1 MEVFSWFVFIRVW
14 NLHSFEIKLRNLH
27 SFEIKYKMT
36 MPYLTIHTFD
46 SFIRLSYVSLRISK
60 QREPSLDCLSYVS
73 LRISKQRDPLSNI
86 VLHVLGMLL
95 LTLNNKLYITL
106 YDYNPFKG

>member
-1 MEVFSWFVFIRVW
+1 
-14 NLHSFEIKLRNLH
+14 
-27 SFEIKYKMT
+27 MT

-46 SFIRLSYVSLRISK
+46 SLIR
-60 QREPSLDCLSYVS
+60 LSYVS

-95 LTLNNKLYITL
+95 LTLNNKPYITL

>member
-14 NLHSFEIKLRNLH
+14 NLH